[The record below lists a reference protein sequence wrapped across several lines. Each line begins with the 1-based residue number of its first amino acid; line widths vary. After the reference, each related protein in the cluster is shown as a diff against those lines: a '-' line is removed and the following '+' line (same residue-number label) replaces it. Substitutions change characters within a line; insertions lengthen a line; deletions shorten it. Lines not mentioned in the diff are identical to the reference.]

1 MIIHAIAKPNK
12 SGMKRLLISHIK
24 GLKKIIDDKKTPREE
39 LSVVENIL
47 LQYRI
52 MIKTEKPP
60 IIEKD

>member
-1 MIIHAIAKPNK
+1 M
-12 SGMKRLLISHIK
+12 LISHIK

-52 MIKTEKPP
+52 MTKTEKPP